1 MSAALLMPRDP
12 VHGCVCFGQTSQR
25 LLDFLSRGISAL
37 DVPDHLLPQPREPFR
52 AIYIAVS
59 RSFKVEGREPHG
71 RRFRLSSSRIR
82 ESAIRSGN
90 VLYSLVQTD
99 KKKFDNVVSRH
110 LEPTLLEDASR
121 FLSGLPG
128 VEIRKNVHWE
138 RGEIDILADYEA
150 SNSAFQLQAK
160 AGMPP
165 QGARMVAQVESR
177 TLKAA
182 KQVVRDNARQLKF
195 KSEST
200 GFEE

>member
-1 MSAALLMPRDP
+1 M
-12 VHGCVCFGQTSQR
+12 
-25 LLDFLSRGISAL
+25 
-37 DVPDHLLPQPREPFR
+37 
-52 AIYIAVS
+52 
-59 RSFKVEGREPHG
+59 
-71 RRFRLSSSRIR
+71 
-82 ESAIRSGN
+82 
-90 VLYSLVQTD
+90 LYSLVQTD